1 MSTSLK
7 ILSEQNEL
15 VIGSNIVVDGL
26 IFRNFFDFHFF
37 ARINSITLRE
47 YFLKILR
54 SFDNRKCI
62 TIAIHCTMVM
72 TYLFIFNK
80 DG

>member
-1 MSTSLK
+1 MFYLK
-7 ILSEQNEL
+7 HTEL
-15 VIGSNIVVDGL
+15 IGSFKVVDGL

-37 ARINSITLRE
+37 AGINSITLRE
-47 YFLKILR
+47 HFLKILR

-62 TIAIHCTMVM
+62 TIAIHFTIVM